1 VYVWHL
7 FRFLPTRPCPN
18 NTDSICY

>member
-7 FRFLPTRPCPN
+7 FRFLPTRLCPN